1 MSKMAILQKSLI
13 ICPLT
18 EKMNL
23 MEKHCFCNFRY
34 WRRWHALWTADSSM
48 EHLLLA
54 SQLLLSCVTC
64 WTFCSFKIEISD
76 KDCLSFHDT
85 SLFCLVRQGCQ
96 HGTVESA
103 MLKFN
108 NLLGHWNLRIWWCN
122 PFLPIWWWYHL
133 NVLKLWKFF
142 PPWGLECFWSTLYQE
157 IITIL

>member
-1 MSKMAILQKSLI
+1 MSKMEILQKSLI

-18 EKMNL
+18 EKMNI
-23 MEKHCFCNFRY
+23 MEKRLPLQPSLLETVACFMNCRFLYR
-34 WRRWHALWTADSSM
+34 
-48 EHLLLA
+48 
-54 SQLLLSCVTC
+54 
-64 WTFCSFKIEISD
+64 TFTLGFSRIVFPFMIRACFVLSD
-76 KDCLSFHDT
+76 KVANMAPL
-85 SLFCLVRQGCQ
+85 
-96 HGTVESA
+96 ESA

-108 NLLGHWNLRIWWCN
+108 NFLGHWNLRIGWCI